1 MLELKRGLQILSLA
15 SLLTLNACG
24 LPGLVGVFIY
34 DKAVKKEGTP
44 GFSTRI
50 GKEGYL
56 TAYDIDKNGTIDEA
70 LYQTD
75 RDTCEHLVAPEVEE
89 NKQQWLTTQITREM
103 TPDERK
109 YFTDIYQGKTGY
121 KIKMEN

>member
-1 MLELKRGLQILSLA
+1 MLKLKRGLQIISLA

-24 LPGLVGVFIY
+24 LPGLAGILIY
-34 DKAVKKEGTP
+34 DQATKKDSTP

-70 LYQTD
+70 FYQID
-75 RDTCEHLVAPEVEE
+75 KDNCEHLTAPELEE
-89 NKQQWLTTQITREM
+89 KKQQWLTTSITRKM
-103 TPDERK
+103 TDEERK
-109 YFTDIYQGKTGY
+109 YFTEIYKRKT
-121 KIKMEN
+121 KHKVVIEN